1 MFLHAPDI
9 NANALTFKGLGVY
22 MFRYEKG
29 VFRLRRPVL
38 YPAELRGRGG
48 LNTRRR
54 ADAQRAM
61 LDGRRDP
68 A

>member
-48 LNTRRR
+48 LNTSPG
-54 ADAQRAM
+54 AAVQRAM
-61 LDGRRDP
+61 LDERQAP